1 MQTNAISGATRSAY
15 QGSEGAML
23 PAQAQDKNVS
33 RSAQRAMFC
42 GSVTM
47 ESEAFGVLV
56 TRRPEAITSK
66 LTPYEEAR
74 LLDVLCHAKHHLNEC
89 QEQETEFPT
98 WVVSSDARDTQ
109 PRVTWLAMRKE
120 ATGAYRIRL
129 SEG

>member
-33 RSAQRAMFC
+33 WTAQRAMFC
-42 GSVTM
+42 GPVTM

-56 TRRPEAITSK
+56 TRRPEAVVSR

-74 LLDVLCHAKHHLNEC
+74 LLDVLCHAKNHVIDC

-109 PRVTWLAMRKE
+109 PRVAWLAMRRE
-120 ATGAYRIRL
+120 ESGAYRIRL